1 MSNSAA
7 TQDLAKKLKKFKV
20 SYYVAY
26 ILLIIGA
33 APYFLTPTSARGQMD
48 FATIAL
54 YMSLLIPGA
63 IVMTYVKLAL
73 GKLDLTGDLSEAA
86 KLAGAERLLKTFA
99 VSAPP
104 KLENAKL
111 PHPKPAGRNKVEPE
125 TQAQAPS
132 ASLSSLSA
140 GAKSGSR
147 TKN

>member
-7 TQDLAKKLKKFKV
+7 TQDLAKKLKKLKV
-20 SYYVAY
+20 TYYVAY
-26 ILLIIGA
+26 IVLIIGA

-63 IVMTYVKLAL
+63 SLMTYVKLAL
-73 GKLDLTGDLSEAA
+73 GKLDLKGDLAGAA

-104 KLENAKL
+104 KSAQTKV
-111 PHPKPAGRNKVEPE
+111 PSPKPAGPRKVESE
-125 TQAQAPS
+125 AKEQQPS
-132 ASLSSLSA
+132 ASLSSLNA